1 MVILD
6 DAIKIVQNGVF
17 PFSLKKEQILV
28 SFKKTQKNGLFQKK
42 QKNRWVVCF
51 LKKNRFFSTLVSL
64 TSFAKHARE
73 KKE

>member
-28 SFKKTQKNGLFQKK
+28 SFKKKQKK
-42 QKNRWVVCF
+42 RTFSKKAKKQVGCLFFKKKQVF
-51 LKKNRFFSTLVSL
+51 LNPGFVDQFCQ
-64 TSFAKHARE
+64 AC
-73 KKE
+73 